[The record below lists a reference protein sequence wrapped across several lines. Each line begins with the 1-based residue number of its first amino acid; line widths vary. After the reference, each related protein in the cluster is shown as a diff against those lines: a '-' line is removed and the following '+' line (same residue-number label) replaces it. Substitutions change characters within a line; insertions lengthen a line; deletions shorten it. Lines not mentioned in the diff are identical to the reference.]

1 MTSFILKYTRYVSEP
16 FPLPS
21 GVVNCSNF
29 LVNYPRP
36 RPTSKDHCVSCKGIK
51 CGCVSYGWL
60 SKTTPGR
67 VNATQICIDQ
77 GYSGEILEYGNNGG
91 KQCKIPIDLVVNSK
105 ENELESIVEGPVSW
119 QCASGTIL
127 VLKYIMRVFF
137 HILKKQIFGLRQVM

>member
-1 MTSFILKYTRYVSEP
+1 MVS
-16 FPLPS
+16 
-21 GVVNCSNF
+21 
-29 LVNYPRP
+29 YQRP
-36 RPTSKDHCVSCKGIK
+36 HPTNKDHCGSCKGIK

-77 GYSGEILEYGNNGG
+77 GYSGKILEYGNNGG
-91 KQCKIPIDLVVNSK
+91 KQCKIPIDLVVSSK

-127 VLKYIMRVFF
+127 GSK
-137 HILKKQIFGLRQVM
+137 